1 MPNWVATR
9 KSRSSARIWWRPR
22 QGGRTSRNAIKEDDL
37 DLSAAALLE
46 DIYQERGETEKAASL
61 ARRMSAAIQ

>member
-1 MPNWVATR
+1 M
-9 KSRSSARIWWRPR
+9 
-22 QGGRTSRNAIKEDDL
+22 KEDDL

-46 DIYQERGETEKAASL
+46 DIYQKRGETEKAASL